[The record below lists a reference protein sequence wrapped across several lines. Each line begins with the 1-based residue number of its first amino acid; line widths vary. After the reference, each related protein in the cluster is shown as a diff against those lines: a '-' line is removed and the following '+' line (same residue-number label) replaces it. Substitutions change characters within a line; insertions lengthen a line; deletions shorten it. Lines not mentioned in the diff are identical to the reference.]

1 LSVSDWKVPR
11 GIQPKAEHYGFD
23 LERALS
29 AVVGL
34 SAIVPADAFTAE
46 ALGTERAGSGVIIRE
61 NGLVLT
67 IGYLV
72 TEAETVWLSLSDGR
86 VVPGD
91 VLAIDQESGL
101 ALVQPLS
108 RLDIVPLALGRA
120 ADAKVGDSVVLA
132 GAGGRQRSVAAHIIG
147 KQEFAGYWEYLIE
160 EALFVSPA
168 HPNWGGTALIGADG
182 ELLGIGSLQLH
193 QEGPD
198 GRQHTNMVVPV
209 DLLVPVLDDLLT
221 RGAANRPPRPWLGF
235 YATEIDDRIAVA
247 DVAGRG
253 PAESAGLQTGDLI
266 LAVGDREARDLASLF
281 RLIWAQG
288 PAGTAIPL
296 RIHRDGRTIEM
307 SVRSTDRRRL
317 FRKPRLH

>member
-1 LSVSDWKVPR
+1 VSDWKVPR
-11 GIQPKAEHYGFD
+11 GIQPKAEQYGYN

-34 SAIVPADAFTAE
+34 SAVVPSDAFTAE

-86 VVPGD
+86 VVAGD

-108 RLDIVPLALGRA
+108 RLDIPPLPLGRS
-120 ADAKVGDSVVLA
+120 ADAKVGDSVILA

-147 KQEFAGYWEYLIE
+147 KQEFAGYWEYLID

-168 HPNWGGTALIGADG
+168 HPNWGGTALIGSAG

-193 QEGPD
+193 QEGSD
-198 GRQHTNMVVPV
+198 GRQNTNMVVPV
-209 DLLVPVLDDLLT
+209 DLLLPVLDDLLT
-221 RGAANRPPRPWLGF
+221 RGAADRPARPWLGF

-266 LAVGDREARDLASLF
+266 LAVGESEARDLATLF

-307 SVRSTDRRRL
+307 SIRSTDRRRL